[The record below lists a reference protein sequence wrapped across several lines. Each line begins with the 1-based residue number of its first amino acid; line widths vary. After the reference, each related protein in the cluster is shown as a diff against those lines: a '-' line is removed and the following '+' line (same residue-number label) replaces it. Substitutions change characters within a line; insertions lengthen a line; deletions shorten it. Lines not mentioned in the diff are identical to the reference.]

1 MSKPTILVVEDDP
14 NLGFVIQDNLSMQG
28 YAVTLGRDGEE
39 GLKLFQEQKFQLC
52 ILDVMMPKKDGFSL
66 ARAIRE
72 HDRDVP
78 ILFLTAKAMTEDK
91 LEGFRTGADDYIT
104 KPFSLEE
111 LFCRVEVFLKRAKSA
126 ADEDK
131 TIALGT
137 YQFDYAN
144 FKLKNYEH
152 ERTLTSREAEVLRLL
167 FIHRDR
173 VLKRDEILKSVW
185 GDDDYFLGRSMDVFI
200 SKLRKYLKDDPSVQI
215 VNYHGVG
222 FKLEIAQAVSPSP
235 RG

>member
-1 MSKPTILVVEDDP
+1 MNKLSILVVEDDP
-14 NLGFVIQDNLSMQG
+14 NLGFVIQDNLGLQG
-28 YAVTLGRDGEE
+28 YDVSLGRDGEE
-39 GLKLFQEQKFQLC
+39 GLRLFHEKKFNLC
-52 ILDVMMPKKDGFSL
+52 ILDVMMPKKDGFSV

-72 HDRDVP
+72 QNRDIP

-111 LFCRVEVFLKRAKSA
+111 LFCRVEVFLKRGHTASEPEK
-126 ADEDK
+126 
-131 TIALGT
+131 IIMLGSFT
-137 YQFDYAN
+137 FDYSN
-144 FKLKNYEH
+144 FRLTNRLS

-167 FIHRDR
+167 FLNRNR
-173 VLKRDEILKSVW
+173 VLKREEILKAVW

-200 SKLRKYLKDDPSVQI
+200 SKLRKYLKDDPTVQI

-222 FKLEIAQAVSPSP
+222 FKLEIN
-235 RG
+235 G

>member
-1 MSKPTILVVEDDP
+1 MNKLSILVVEDDP
-14 NLGFVIQDNLSMQG
+14 NLGFVIQDNLGLQG
-28 YAVTLGRDGEE
+28 YDVSLGRDGEE
-39 GLKLFQEQKFQLC
+39 GLRLFHEKKFNLC
-52 ILDVMMPKKDGFSL
+52 ILDVMMPKKDGFSV

-72 HDRDVP
+72 QNRDIP

-111 LFCRVEVFLKRAKSA
+111 LFCRVEVFLKRGQA
-126 ADEDK
+126 ASEPEK
-131 TIALGT
+131 IIMLGSFT
-137 YQFDYAN
+137 FDYSN
-144 FKLKNYEH
+144 FRLTTRLS

-167 FIHRDR
+167 FLNRNR
-173 VLKRDEILKSVW
+173 VLKREEILKAVW

-200 SKLRKYLKDDPSVQI
+200 SKLRKYLKDDPTVQI

-222 FKLEIAQAVSPSP
+222 FKLEIN
-235 RG
+235 G

>member
-1 MSKPTILVVEDDP
+1 
-14 NLGFVIQDNLSMQG
+14 
-28 YAVTLGRDGEE
+28 
-39 GLKLFQEQKFQLC
+39 
-52 ILDVMMPKKDGFSL
+52 
-66 ARAIRE
+66 
-72 HDRDVP
+72 
-78 ILFLTAKAMTEDK
+78 
-91 LEGFRTGADDYIT
+91 
-104 KPFSLEE
+104 
-111 LFCRVEVFLKRAKSA
+111 RVEVFLKRAKPVVD
-126 ADEDK
+126 ADPVI
-131 TIALGT
+131 TLGN

-144 FKLKNYEH
+144 FKLKSHER

-200 SKLRKYLKDDPSVQI
+200 YKLRKYVKDDPSVQI

-222 FKLEIAQAVSPSP
+222 FKLEIAHAISPSP